1 MSSPHDLQTTLRLVR
16 GAQAGDR
23 RSLEDLFT
31 RYLPKVRRI
40 VALRLG
46 FTVADLSRHEDLVQE
61 SLLRAFEKLD
71 QFKEL
76 AEGTFYHWISSC
88 VATAVNLEFKKY
100 GAQKRGSGKVK
111 VLGALGDDGLSASF
125 FACTEPGPRTRASSR
140 ELEEKLEEA
149 LLSLKTHHREVI
161 ILKHLCGMQSDEIAG
176 AMGFT
181 NGATARKVL
190 ERAMTELREK
200 LGAEAEGLGS

>member
-88 VATAVNLEFKKY
+88 VATAVNLEFKKH

-125 FACTEPGPRTRASSR
+125 FACAEPGPRTRATSR

-200 LGAEAEGLGS
+200 LGAEAEGLG